1 MNKKIKSLITTVSL
15 LSIMTIQAEA
25 LHKVP
30 PNVEL
35 LGNAE
40 GIVYVPGDE
49 PFLLGEDMSP
59 GDKVTRTLEI
69 KNKYDKAYELYLQ
82 AERVTPPEKYD
93 LLDIINLKISYKD
106 EVIYDG
112 PVSGEDGLTEN
123 IELGLFEPGDEEN
136 LTAVAE
142 LDPSATNP
150 AYLNKTV
157 QVNWIFTAQAKESS
171 KPTEPEVNNPSQNKP
186 SNSTPQTGDQGIYAY
201 LALGGA
207 SLLGLYNIRR
217 KKD

>member
-93 LLDIINLKISYKD
+93 LLDVINLKISYKD

-201 LALGGA
+201 LTLGGA

>member
-49 PFLLGEDMSP
+49 PFLFGEDMSP

-69 KNKYDKAYELYLQ
+69 KNKYDKVYELYMQ

-93 LLDIINLKISYKD
+93 LLDVINLKISYKD
-106 EVIYDG
+106 EVIYEG

-150 AYLNKTV
+150 AYLNKTA

-171 KPTEPEVNNPSQNKP
+171 KPIEPEVNNPSQNKP

>member
-69 KNKYDKAYELYLQ
+69 KNKYDKAYE
-82 AERVTPPEKYD
+82 
-93 LLDIINLKISYKD
+93 
-106 EVIYDG
+106 
-112 PVSGEDGLTEN
+112 
-123 IELGLFEPGDEEN
+123 
-136 LTAVAE
+136 
-142 LDPSATNP
+142 
-150 AYLNKTV
+150 
-157 QVNWIFTAQAKESS
+157 
-171 KPTEPEVNNPSQNKP
+171 
-186 SNSTPQTGDQGIYAY
+186 
-201 LALGGA
+201 
-207 SLLGLYNIRR
+207 
-217 KKD
+217 